1 MDKMSS
7 RLAHIFIFYVL
18 SLSPIFYL
26 AQTTQIT
33 PSQPPGFYTSNI
45 SLTLETNSEDTI
57 YYSLDGSIP
66 TKESFLFMPGDSI
79 VFQDRSQEP
88 NYFSEFVT
96 TPYISVYGY
105 PIWESPEGHLSKGN
119 ILRFCSY
126 KNGEISSLVQS
137 GTYFIF
143 SEGSQKYELP
153 VISMIVDEA
162 DFFSQDSGIYIP
174 GLSFNEEIPG
184 ATGNY
189 YKRGDAWERN
199 VHIEYYNEVGE
210 LGFSQ
215 DAGVRIHGGLTRTA
229 SQKSLKLYARS
240 EYGESQFR
248 YKLLPHNENDEYK
261 RFLLQS
267 SMGDWSKTIIKDPLA
282 HEICRS
288 LNFATQDSRPVI
300 VFLNGEYWGVQTI
313 RDRIDKYYLE
323 YKEGAARPDSVTL
336 LNSFSNPEAIEGDAE
351 GFIELLEFIN
361 ENDIAFEENYN
372 YLLSQIDIENY
383 IDYNIAEI
391 FLSNYDWPGN
401 NVKYW
406 RESDG
411 STKWRWIFFDI
422 DGGLYNYKY
431 DMLEHSTLN
440 DDEVVWPNSPP
451 STFMFRNLLRNDR
464 FVSEFISRYAEILRS
479 TFSLNTTINK
489 ASSLV
494 DLYSS
499 SISEHSDRWNFPVN
513 ENAWRND
520 INEHLL
526 EFFEKRQCYAADNL
540 FNFFDLSDFPFD
552 CCSEAT
558 FNTLLAYPNPSRGD
572 FSLLNISEESMFGTV
587 MISTTSGSRVYSE
600 AGVTIRGGQTLEL
613 SNLDLPKGIY
623 IVTFQGSLKGQSLK
637 LIIF

>member
-1 MDKMSS
+1 MHL
-7 RLAHIFIFYVL
+7 RLAHRFVFSVL

-33 PSQPPGFYTSNI
+33 PTQPPGFYTTNI
-45 SLTLETNSEDTI
+45 SLTLETNTEDTI
-57 YYSLDGSIP
+57 YYSLDGSVP

-79 VFQDRSQEP
+79 VFQDKSQEP
-88 NYFSEFVT
+88 NYYSEFVT
-96 TPYISVYGY
+96 TPDISVCGY
-105 PIWESPEGHLSKGN
+105 PTWESPEGQLSKGN

-126 KNGEISSLVQS
+126 KNGEISSSVNS

-143 SEGSQKYELP
+143 SEGPQKYELP
-153 VISMIVDEA
+153 VISLIVDEA

-174 GLSFNEEIPG
+174 GLSFVEEIPET
-184 ATGNY
+184 TGNY
-189 YKRGDAWERN
+189 YKRGDAWERK
-199 VHIEYYNEVGE
+199 VHIEYYNEEGE

-229 SQKSLKLYARS
+229 SQKSLKFYARS
-240 EYGESQFR
+240 EYGDSQFR

-323 YKEGAARPDSVTL
+323 YKEGATHQDSVTL
-336 LNSFSNPEAIEGDAE
+336 LNSFNNPEAIEGDVE
-351 GFIELLEFIN
+351 GFTELLEFIA

-431 DMLEHSTLN
+431 DMLEHCTLN
-440 DDEVVWPNSPP
+440 DDEVVWPNNPP
-451 STFMFRNLLRNDR
+451 STFIFRNLLRNDR
-464 FVSEFISRYAEILRS
+464 FVSEFISRYAEILS
-479 TFSLNTTINK
+479 SNFSLNTTINK
-489 ASSLV
+489 ASFFV
-494 DLYSS
+494 DRYSS
-499 SISEHSDRWNFPVN
+499 SISEHSDRWNFPEN

-520 INEHLL
+520 IKEHLL
-526 EFFEKRQCYAADNL
+526 EFFEKRHCYAVENL
-540 FNFFDLSDFPFD
+540 SNFFNLSDFPFD
-552 CCSEAT
+552 CCSEAI
-558 FNTLLAYPNPSRGD
+558 FNTLLAYPNPSLGD
-572 FSLLNISEESMFGTV
+572 FSLLNISEESMFGIVT
-587 MISTTSGSRVYSE
+587 ISTISGSIVYSE
-600 AGVTIRGGQTLEL
+600 ESVTIKGGETLEL

-637 LIIF
+637 LIVF

>member
-1 MDKMSS
+1 MHF
-7 RLAHIFIFYVL
+7 RLAHRFVFSVL

-26 AQTTQIT
+26 AQTTQIS
-33 PSQPPGFYTSNI
+33 PSHPPGFYTSNI

-57 YYSLDGSIP
+57 YYSLDGSVP
-66 TKESFLFMPGDSI
+66 TKESFLFMPGDTI
-79 VFQDRSQEP
+79 VFQDKSQEP
-88 NYFSEFVT
+88 NYYSEFVT

-105 PIWESPEGHLSKGN
+105 PIWESPEGLLSKGN

-126 KNGEISSLVQS
+126 KNGEISSTIKS

-153 VISMIVDEA
+153 VLSMMVDEA

-174 GLSFNEEIPG
+174 GLSFDDENPES
-184 ATGNY
+184 TGNY

-199 VHIEYYNEVGE
+199 VHIEYYNEAGD

-215 DAGVRIHGGLTRTA
+215 DAGVRIHGGATRTA
-229 SQKSLKLYARS
+229 SQKSLKFYARS
-240 EYGESQFR
+240 EYGHSQFH
-248 YKLLPHNENDEYK
+248 YKLLPNNENNEYK

-300 VFLNGEYWGVQTI
+300 VFLNGEYWGVQII

-323 YKEGAARPDSVTL
+323 YKEGAAHPDSVTL

-411 STKWRWIFFDI
+411 STQWRWIFFDI
-422 DGGLYNYKY
+422 DGGLYNYRY
-431 DMLEHSTLN
+431 DMLEHCTLN
-440 DDEVVWPNSPP
+440 DTEVVWPNSPP
-451 STFMFRNLLRNDR
+451 STFIFRNLLRNDG
-464 FVSEFISRYAEILRS
+464 FVSEFISRYVDILNS
-479 TFSLNTTINK
+479 NFSLNTTINK

-499 SISEHSDRWNFPVN
+499 SISEHSDRWNFPEN

-526 EFFEKRQCYAADNL
+526 EFLEKRHCYAVENL
-540 FNFFDLSDFPFD
+540 SNFFDLSDFPFD

-558 FNTLLAYPNPSRGD
+558 FNTLLAYPNPSSGE
-572 FSLLNISEESMFGTV
+572 FSLLNTSEESMFGIVT
-587 MISTTSGSRVYSE
+587 ISTTSGSIVYTEES
-600 AGVTIRGGQTLEL
+600 VTIRGGETLEL
-613 SNLDLPKGIY
+613 NNLDLPKGIY

-637 LIIF
+637 LIVF

>member
-1 MDKMSS
+1 MHL
-7 RLAHIFIFYVL
+7 RLAHRFIFSVL

-26 AQTTQIT
+26 AQTTQIS

-57 YYSLDGSIP
+57 YYSLDGSVP

-79 VFQDRSQEP
+79 VFQDKSQEP
-88 NYFSEFVT
+88 NYYSEFVT
-96 TPYISVYGY
+96 TVDISVYGY
-105 PIWESPEGHLSKGN
+105 PIWESPEGLLSKGN

-126 KNGEISSLVQS
+126 KNGEISSSVQS

-143 SEGSQKYELP
+143 SDGAQKYELP
-153 VISMIVDEA
+153 VISLMVDEA
-162 DFFSQDSGIYIP
+162 DFFSQDSGIYTP
-174 GLSFNEEIPG
+174 GLSFDEEIPES
-184 ATGNY
+184 TGNY

-199 VHIEYYNEVGE
+199 VHIEYYNEAGE

-215 DAGVRIHGGLTRTA
+215 DAGVRIHGGATRTA
-229 SQKSLKLYARS
+229 SQKSLKFYARS
-240 EYGESQFR
+240 EYGDSQFH
-248 YKLLPHNENDEYK
+248 YKLLPNNENDEYK

-323 YKEGAARPDSVTL
+323 YKEGATHQDSVTL
-336 LNSFSNPEAIEGDAE
+336 LNSFNNPEAIEGDAE

-422 DGGLYNYKY
+422 DGGLYNYRY
-431 DMLEHSTLN
+431 DMLEHCTLN

-451 STFMFRNLLRNDR
+451 STFIFRNLLRNDR
-464 FVSEFISRYAEILRS
+464 FVSEFILRYAEILRS
-479 TFSLNTTINK
+479 NFSLNTTINK

-499 SISEHSDRWNFPVN
+499 SISEHSDRWNFPEN

-520 INEHLL
+520 ISEHLL
-526 EFFEKRQCYAADNL
+526 EFLEKRHCYAVENL
-540 FNFFDLSDFPFD
+540 SNFFDLSDFPFD

-587 MISTTSGSRVYSE
+587 TISTTSGSRVYSE

-637 LIIF
+637 LIVF

>member
-1 MDKMSS
+1 MHL
-7 RLAHIFIFYVL
+7 RLAHRFIFSVL

-26 AQTTQIT
+26 AQTTQISPT
-33 PSQPPGFYTSNI
+33 HPPGFYTSNI

-57 YYSLDGSIP
+57 YYSLDGSVP

-79 VFQDRSQEP
+79 VFQDKSQEP
-88 NYFSEFVT
+88 NYYSEFVT
-96 TPYISVYGY
+96 TVDISVYGY
-105 PIWESPEGHLSKGN
+105 PIWESPEGLLSKGN

-126 KNGEISSLVQS
+126 KNGEISSSVQS

-143 SEGSQKYELP
+143 SDGAQKYELP
-153 VISMIVDEA
+153 VISLMVDEA
-162 DFFSQDSGIYIP
+162 DFFSQDSGIYTP
-174 GLSFNEEIPG
+174 GLSFDEEIPES
-184 ATGNY
+184 TGNY

-199 VHIEYYNEVGE
+199 VHIEYYNEAGE

-215 DAGVRIHGGLTRTA
+215 DAGVRIHGGATRTA
-229 SQKSLKLYARS
+229 SQKSLKFYARS
-240 EYGESQFR
+240 EYGDSQFH
-248 YKLLPHNENDEYK
+248 YKLLPNNENDEYK

-323 YKEGAARPDSVTL
+323 YKEGATHQDSVTL
-336 LNSFSNPEAIEGDAE
+336 LNSFNNPEAIEGDAE

-422 DGGLYNYKY
+422 DGGLYNYRY
-431 DMLEHSTLN
+431 DMLEHCTLN

-451 STFMFRNLLRNDR
+451 STFIFRNLLRNDR
-464 FVSEFISRYAEILRS
+464 FVSEFILRYAEILRS
-479 TFSLNTTINK
+479 NFSLNTTINK

-499 SISEHSDRWNFPVN
+499 SISEHSDRWNFPEN

-520 INEHLL
+520 ISEHLL
-526 EFFEKRQCYAADNL
+526 EFLEKRHCYAVENL
-540 FNFFDLSDFPFD
+540 SNFFDLSDFPFD

-587 MISTTSGSRVYSE
+587 TISTTSGSRVYSE

-637 LIIF
+637 LIVF

>member
-1 MDKMSS
+1 MHLQ
-7 RLAHIFIFYVL
+7 LAHRFVFSVL

-26 AQTTQIT
+26 AQTTQIS
-33 PSQPPGFYTSNI
+33 PSHPPGFYTSNI

-88 NYFSEFVT
+88 NYYSEFVT

-105 PIWESPEGHLSKGN
+105 PIWESPEGLLSKGN

-126 KNGEISSLVQS
+126 KNGEISSPVQS

-229 SQKSLKLYARS
+229 SQKSLKFYARS

-323 YKEGAARPDSVTL
+323 YKEGAAHPDSVTL

-351 GFIELLEFIN
+351 GFTELLEFIN

-372 YLLSQIDIENY
+372 YLLSQIDMENY

-431 DMLEHSTLN
+431 DMLEHCTLN
-440 DDEVVWPNSPP
+440 DTKVFWPNNPS
-451 STFMFRNLLRNDR
+451 STFIFRNLLRNDR
-464 FVSEFISRYAEILRS
+464 FVSEFISRYADILNS
-479 TFSLNTTINK
+479 NFSLNTTINK

-526 EFFEKRQCYAADNL
+526 EFLEKRHCYAVENL
-540 FNFFDLSDFPFD
+540 SNFFDLSDFPFD

-558 FNTLLAYPNPSRGD
+558 FSTLLAYPNPSLGD
-572 FSLLNISEESMFGTV
+572 FSLLNISEESMFGIVT
-587 MISTTSGSRVYSE
+587 ISTTSGSIVYAEES
-600 AGVTIRGGQTLEL
+600 VTIRGGETLEL
-613 SNLDLPKGIY
+613 NNLDLPKGIY

-637 LIIF
+637 LIVF

>member
-1 MDKMSS
+1 M
-7 RLAHIFIFYVL
+7 L

-26 AQTTQIT
+26 AQTTQISPT
-33 PSQPPGFYTSNI
+33 HPPGFYTSNI

-57 YYSLDGSIP
+57 YYSLDGSVP

-79 VFQDRSQEP
+79 VFQDKSQEP
-88 NYFSEFVT
+88 NYYSEFVT
-96 TPYISVYGY
+96 TVDISVYGY
-105 PIWESPEGHLSKGN
+105 PIWESPEGLLSKGN

-126 KNGEISSLVQS
+126 KNGEISSSVQS

-143 SEGSQKYELP
+143 SDGAQKYELP
-153 VISMIVDEA
+153 VISLMVDEA
-162 DFFSQDSGIYIP
+162 DFFSQDSGIYTP
-174 GLSFNEEIPG
+174 GLSFDEEIPES
-184 ATGNY
+184 TGNY

-199 VHIEYYNEVGE
+199 VHIEYYNEAGQ

-215 DAGVRIHGGLTRTA
+215 DAGVRIHGGATRTA
-229 SQKSLKLYARS
+229 SQKSLKFYARS
-240 EYGESQFR
+240 EYGDSQFH
-248 YKLLPHNENDEYK
+248 YKLLPNNENDEYK

-267 SMGDWSKTIIKDPLA
+267 SMGDWGKTIIKDPLA

-323 YKEGAARPDSVTL
+323 YKEGATHQDSVTL
-336 LNSFSNPEAIEGDAE
+336 LNSFNNPEAIEGDAE

-422 DGGLYNYKY
+422 DGGLYNYRY
-431 DMLEHSTLN
+431 DMLEHCTLN

-451 STFMFRNLLRNDR
+451 STFIFRNLLRNDR
-464 FVSEFISRYAEILRS
+464 FVSEFILRYAEILRS
-479 TFSLNTTINK
+479 NFSLNTTINK

-499 SISEHSDRWNFPVN
+499 SISEHSDRWNFPEN

-526 EFFEKRQCYAADNL
+526 EFLEKRHCYAVENL
-540 FNFFDLSDFPFD
+540 SNFFDLSDFPFD

-587 MISTTSGSRVYSE
+587 TISTTSGSRVYSE

-637 LIIF
+637 LIVF

>member
-1 MDKMSS
+1 MHL
-7 RLAHIFIFYVL
+7 RLAHRFIFSVL

-26 AQTTQIT
+26 AQTTQIS

-57 YYSLDGSIP
+57 YYSLDGSVP

-79 VFQDRSQEP
+79 VFQDKSQES
-88 NYFSEFVT
+88 NYYSEFVT
-96 TPYISVYGY
+96 TLDISVYGY
-105 PIWESPEGHLSKGN
+105 PIWESPEGLLSKGN

-126 KNGEISSLVQS
+126 KNGEISSSVQS

-143 SEGSQKYELP
+143 SDGAHKYELP
-153 VISMIVDEA
+153 VISLMVDEA

-174 GLSFNEEIPG
+174 GLSFDEEIPES
-184 ATGNY
+184 TGNY
-189 YKRGDAWERN
+189 YKRGYAWERN
-199 VHIEYYNEVGE
+199 VHIEYYNEAGE
-210 LGFSQ
+210 RGFSQ
-215 DAGVRIHGGLTRTA
+215 DAGVRIHGGATRTA
-229 SQKSLKLYARS
+229 SQKSLKFYARS
-240 EYGESQFR
+240 EYGDSHFS
-248 YKLLPHNENDEYK
+248 YKLLPNNENDEYK
-261 RFLLQS
+261 RFQLQS

-282 HEICRS
+282 HEICRT

-300 VFLNGEYWGVQTI
+300 VFINGEYWGVQTI

-323 YKEGAARPDSVTL
+323 YKEGATHQDSVTL
-336 LNSFSNPEAIEGDAE
+336 LHSFSNPEAIEGDAE
-351 GFIELLEFIN
+351 GFTELLEFIA

-372 YLLSQIDIENY
+372 YLLSQIDMENY

-401 NVKYW
+401 NIKYW

-422 DGGLYNYKY
+422 DGGLYNYRY
-431 DMLEHSTLN
+431 DMLEHCTLN

-451 STFMFRNLLRNDR
+451 STFIFRNLLRNDR
-464 FVSEFISRYAEILRS
+464 FVSEFISRYADILNS
-479 TFSLNTTINK
+479 NFSLNTIINK
-489 ASSLV
+489 ASFFV

-499 SISEHSDRWNFPVN
+499 SISEHSDRWNFPEN

-520 INEHLL
+520 IKEHLL
-526 EFFEKRQCYAADNL
+526 EFLEKRHCYAVDNL
-540 FNFFDLSDFPFD
+540 SNFFDLSDFPFD

-558 FNTLLAYPNPSRGD
+558 FNTLLAYPNPSSGE
-572 FSLLNISEESMFGTV
+572 FSLLNISEDSMFGAVT
-587 MISTTSGSRVYSE
+587 ISTTSGSIVYSE
-600 AGVTIRGGQTLEL
+600 ESVTIRGGETLEL
-613 SNLDLPKGIY
+613 NSLDLPKGIY

-637 LIIF
+637 LIVF